1 MEETEI
7 AGRLSA
13 VEQRSKSNS
22 HRLDALERHTEAVNT
37 LATSVAVMA
46 EKVEVTGEKV
56 DGLCTDVQELKAE
69 PGKAVEGRCG
79 KGHLHRCG
87 RCCRVYSCPAWA
99 GLNLR
104 RKTKCT
110 S

>member
-7 AGRLSA
+7 VGRLSA

-46 EKVEVTGEKV
+46 EKV
-56 DGLCTDVQELKAE
+56 DGLCTDVQELKSE
-69 PGKAVEGRCG
+69 PGKRWKSVVERVIYIVVAAVVGFILAR
-79 KGHLHRCG
+79 L
-87 RCCRVYSCPAWA
+87 
-99 GLNLR
+99 GLG
-104 RKTKCT
+104 
-110 S
+110 

>member
-37 LATSVAVMA
+37 LATSVA

-56 DGLCTDVQELKAE
+56 DGLCTDVQELKSE
-69 PGKAVEGRCG
+69 PGKRWKSVVERVIYIVVAAVVGFILAR
-79 KGHLHRCG
+79 L
-87 RCCRVYSCPAWA
+87 
-99 GLNLR
+99 GLG
-104 RKTKCT
+104 
-110 S
+110 

>member
-22 HRLDALERHTEAVNT
+22 HRLEALEKQTEAVNR

-46 EKVEVTGEKV
+46 EKVETTGDKV
-56 DGLCTDVQELKAE
+56 DSLCVDVQEIKQKPAKRWETVVGQVISLLVA
-69 PGKAVEGRCG
+69 AVF
-79 KGHLHRCG
+79 GHIIARL
-87 RCCRVYSCPAWA
+87 
-99 GLNLR
+99 GLG
-104 RKTKCT
+104 
-110 S
+110 

>member
-7 AGRLSA
+7 AGRLSS

-56 DGLCTDVQELKAE
+56 DGLCTDVQELIY
-69 PGKAVEGRCG
+69 PTHVGMN
-79 KGHLHRCG
+79 
-87 RCCRVYSCPAWA
+87 RVTFVCLDEAPIYPTHV
-99 GLNLR
+99 GMNR
-104 RKTKCT
+104 PRV
-110 S
+110 

>member
-46 EKVEVTGEKV
+46 EKVEATGEKV
-56 DGLCTDVQELKAE
+56 DGLCADVQEIKQKPAKRWETVTAQVISILVA
-69 PGKAVEGRCG
+69 AVLGYIIAR
-79 KGHLHRCG
+79 L
-87 RCCRVYSCPAWA
+87 
-99 GLNLR
+99 GLG
-104 RKTKCT
+104 
-110 S
+110 

>member
-1 MEETEI
+1 MDETEI

-22 HRLDALERHTEAVNT
+22 HRLEALEKQTEAVNH

-46 EKVEVTGEKV
+46 EKVESTGDKV

-69 PGKAVEGRCG
+69 PGKRWKFVVEKAIYTAISAAIGYILARF
-79 KGHLHRCG
+79 
-87 RCCRVYSCPAWA
+87 
-99 GLNLR
+99 GLG
-104 RKTKCT
+104 
-110 S
+110 